1 MLCVVCLQ
9 PAPVA
14 RRMLCGVITTRRC
27 QTGLAVTA
35 EARSE
40 KRSFFTRSRSIDE
53 FSMRNRCC
61 HVSGRSSSAL
71 SMSLSDGQ

>member
-14 RRMLCGVITTRRC
+14 RRMLCGVNTRRR
-27 QTGLAVTA
+27 QTGQAVTA
-35 EARSE
+35 EARAE

-71 SMSLSDGQ
+71 SMSLSDEQ